1 MADQLPDDIPPDL
14 EESFD
19 AEQASIDIEEV
30 RPSYHEVF
38 YTPTPEVMKAAK
50 KSGSGKTLIM
60 EVDAQKDSVSMYP
73 INTWNTSYDF
83 LKPRYGG
90 LKTITFDGFGYDY
103 AETERDVWGI
113 PEMLPN
119 VFYDQYIFGLGLRAA
134 YQNITDILR
143 MSGVRHLI
151 ISRRKN
157 TAFDEKQAT
166 LILSETEFEKL
177 CKDTKR
183 ITKKTRDF
191 AREIKY
197 VTTNYN
203 LASFLNGSVKEG
215 LQELFKKNA
224 TKSANLINQEP
235 SVMDAGLA
243 LTDPK
248 EAVDFVTKN
257 SEKLVEQEQETL
269 LKLHNKIEL
278 VSFEELI
285 KRYET
290 MLGKKLGEPAWQNL
304 FQLNPFILSMVFS
317 SPITIIQGQASVGG
331 IGIDGSGNTITDF
344 LVANSINYNAT
355 VIEIKTPQKDLL
367 KGKSFYRNGV
377 HAVSTDL
384 SGGVNQV
391 LYQRMKFQQNA
402 SDLKGNSKDAH
413 FEAYHTTGVLIIG
426 KMPVDEVERRSFELF
441 RGNSKDVVI
450 ITFDE
455 LFERIKQLHEFLKKT
470 QVALPEN
477 N

>member
-73 INTWNTSYDF
+73 INTWTTSYDF

-191 AREIKY
+191 TREIKY

-203 LASFLNGSVKEG
+203 LSSFLNGSVKKG
-215 LQELFKKNA
+215 LHDLFKKSA

-269 LKLHNKIEL
+269 IKLHNKIEL
-278 VSFEELI
+278 VSFVELI
-285 KRYET
+285 KRYES
-290 MLGKKLGEPAWQNL
+290 MLGKGRGESFWQNL
-304 FQLNPFILSMVFS
+304 FQQNPFILSMVFS
-317 SPITIIQGQASVGG
+317 SPINIMQGQVYVGG
-331 IGIDGSGNTITDF
+331 TGISGSGGKIGDF
-344 LVANSINYNAT
+344 LGTNALNFNAT
-355 VIEIKTPQKDLL
+355 IIEIKTPKTKLL
-367 KGKSFYRNGV
+367 NSKPYRDDVYN
-377 HAVSTDL
+377 ASSQL
-384 SGGVNQV
+384 SGAINQV
-391 LYQRMKFQQNA
+391 LDQRMKFQQHIHG
-402 SDLKGNSKDAH
+402 LKADSKGRQ
-413 FEAYHTTGVLIIG
+413 FEAYHTSCVLIIG
-426 KMPVDEVERRSFELF
+426 TMPSDEDEQKSFELF
-441 RGNSKDVVI
+441 RGNSKDVII
-450 ITFDE
+450 ITYDE
-455 LFERIKQLHEFLKKT
+455 LLERIKQLHEFLK
-470 QVALPEN
+470 EN
-477 N
+477 TESTVKK

>member
-14 EESFD
+14 EESVYT
-19 AEQASIDIEEV
+19 EQASINIEEV
-30 RPSYHEVF
+30 RPSYHKVF
-38 YTPTPEVMKAAK
+38 YTPTPEVMKAIK

-73 INTWNTSYDF
+73 IKIGATTYDF

-103 AETERDVWGI
+103 AKTEGNVWGI
-113 PEMLPN
+113 PETLPR
-119 VFYDQYIFGLGLRAA
+119 VFYDQYIHGLGLRAA
-134 YQNITDILR
+134 YKNIPEILR

-151 ISRRKN
+151 ISKRKN
-157 TAFDEKQAT
+157 TAFDETQAT
-166 LILSETEFEKL
+166 LILSDTEFEQL

-183 ITKKTRDF
+183 IADKTRDF
-191 AREIKY
+191 ANQIKY

-203 LASFLNGSVKEG
+203 LLSFLNGTVKEG
-215 LQELFKKNA
+215 LQEQFKIKA

-248 EAVDFVTKN
+248 EAVDFVTKH

-269 LKLHNKIEL
+269 IKLHNKIEL

-285 KRYET
+285 KRYKS

-355 VIEIKTPQKDLL
+355 VIEIKTPQKKLL
-367 KGKSFYRNGV
+367 KSKTFYRNGV

-426 KMPVDEVERRSFELF
+426 KMPVDEDERRSFELF